1 MTESGAGR
9 VPGMFALVL
18 HSHLPWLPHHGRW
31 PVGEE
36 WLYQSWAGSYLRVV
50 DVLRRLS
57 AEGRTDLLTLGITPV
72 LAAQLDDPH
81 ALDGMHHWLGN
92 WSLRAAEA
100 ATSRDADRRE
110 AGRREYREAEH
121 ALAEF
126 ETRWRHG
133 ASPVLRRL
141 VDDRA
146 VELLGGPLM
155 HPFQPLLDPRLRTFS
170 LAEGLRDGARRL
182 GRRADGIWAPECAFT
197 AGMERDYAA
206 AGVSHFLVDGPA
218 LRGDTTLGRPVGDTD
233 VVAFGRDLPVSYR
246 VWSPKSGYPGHAAY
260 RDFHT
265 YDHGTG
271 LKIVRVTGRTVAGP
285 DKAPYAPDLAAAAL
299 QDHVRDFVDV
309 VRRRLH
315 DEHARTGR
323 PALVTAAFDTEL
335 FGHWWHEGPEWLE
348 AVLRALPEA
357 GVQVG
362 TLTAAR
368 AAGFVGE
375 PADLPNTSWG
385 SGKDWRVW
393 AGDPVQDLV
402 RLNAE
407 VTATALDAV
416 DTRGPAEAAGR
427 DRTAD
432 QILREALLTV
442 SSDWAFMVSKDSAA
456 QYARDR
462 AHEHAH
468 AVREIAAART
478 SGHHAAAARLAAG
491 WSVADGLFP
500 DLDARRLPT
509 SEAPTGGVTR
519 RREGVR

>member
-1 MTESGAGR
+1 
-9 VPGMFALVL
+9 MFALVL

-57 AEGRTDLLTLGITPV
+57 AEGRTDLLTLGVTPV

-100 ATSRDADRRE
+100 AASRDADRRA
-110 AGRREYREAEH
+110 AGHREYGEAAH

-141 VDDRA
+141 VDDHA
-146 VELLGGPLM
+146 VDLLGGPLM

-170 LAEGLRDGARRL
+170 LREGLRDGARRL
-182 GRRADGIWAPECAFT
+182 GRTPAGIWAPECAFT
-197 AGMERDYAA
+197 MGMETGYAA

-265 YDHGTG
+265 YDHESG
-271 LKIVRVTGRTVAGP
+271 LKTARVTGRSVAGP
-285 DKAPYAPDLAAAAL
+285 DKAPYRPDLAAGAIA
-299 QDHVRDFVDV
+299 DHVRDFVDV
-309 VRRRLH
+309 VRRRLQ
-315 DEHARTGR
+315 DEHDRTGR

-335 FGHWWHEGPEWLE
+335 FGHWWHEGPDWLE
-348 AVLRALPEA
+348 AVLRALPAA
-357 GVQVG
+357 GVEMG
-362 TLTAAR
+362 TLSGAR
-368 AAGFVGE
+368 AAGYVGE
-375 PADLPNTSWG
+375 PVALPDTSWG

-393 AGDPVQDLV
+393 AGEQVQDLV
-402 RLNAE
+402 QLNAE
-407 VTATALDAV
+407 VTATALGSVGTVGTVGIVGA
-416 DTRGPAEAAGR
+416 AER

-432 QILREALLTV
+432 QILREALLAV

-462 AHEHAH
+462 AHKHAH

-478 SGHHAAAARLAAG
+478 AGRPDVAARLAAG
-491 WSVADGLFP
+491 WNAADGLFP

-509 SEAPTGGVTR
+509 SEHRP
-519 RREGVR
+519 EGSPVVGKG